1 MNREYARVDPNGGD
15 GRSAG
20 ELGQIQIGG
29 SLDRV
34 VNAMNESR
42 LQYSSFCR
50 VADGYQPNGPVVV
63 RVLAHVRQQANHRSR
78 AQVDGEQSG
87 GEGQP
92 AADFRPVAASAHDE
106 QRVLWAETLDQMCGQ
121 RAIRTDPY
129 LGQRREMNRLP

>member
-1 MNREYARVDPNGGD
+1 MNREYARVDSNGGD
-15 GRSAG
+15 GRGAG
-20 ELGQIQIGG
+20 KLGQIQIGG
-29 SLDRV
+29 SSDRV
-34 VNAMNESR
+34 VDTMNEGR
-42 LQYSSFCR
+42 LQFSSFCR
-50 VADGYQPNGPVVV
+50 VADGDQPNGPIVV
-63 RVLAHVRQQANHRSR
+63 RVLAHFSQHADHRSR